1 MNIKKTNFK
10 LAALAILTAGAAL
23 SACND
28 IEPGDRYKELPPIDA
43 KRGVLLE
50 EFTGQKCVNC
60 PEAHDIIKGL
70 KQQYGD
76 QLIVVGIHS
85 GGDAFSI
92 GDGDAVWGGI
102 TQCLRVPDGEE
113 YAKKAG
119 VVSGVGLP
127 IGAINRTSGLVG
139 RNAWSDIIRNEIQKE
154 PIVDIDLQPELVND
168 ASGEPTKLKI
178 TADLKISTDKVS
190 CNLQLWILE
199 SDITALQYGLNN
211 SFNFDYKH
219 DHVFRAA
226 VNGFNG
232 EAVSIVHG
240 TPTTIEHE
248 LELNP
253 KWNAENLS
261 VVGFVYNGSG
271 VLQAVEAK
279 VSSGSDEPEE

>member
-50 EFTGQKCVNC
+50 EFTGQKCIQC
-60 PEAHDIIKGL
+60 PGGHDVIKEL
-70 KQQYGD
+70 KGQYGD

-92 GDGDAVWGGI
+92 GEDDPVYGDL
-102 TQCLRVPDGEE
+102 TQCLRVPDGEA
-113 YAKKAG
+113 YAKNAG
-119 VVSGVGLP
+119 VGSGVGLP
-127 IGAINRTSGLVG
+127 KGTVNRTSGLLDK
-139 RNAWSDIIRNEIQKE
+139 NAWADVVRNEIQKD
-154 PIVDIDLQPELVND
+154 PMVDIELKPELVND
-168 ASGEPTKLKI
+168 ASGKPEK
-178 TADLKISTDKVS
+178 LKISTALAISTDKFS

-199 SDITALQYGLNN
+199 SDIIALQYGLNN
-211 SFNFDYKH
+211 VYDFNYKH
-219 DHVFRAA
+219 DHVFRAS

-232 EAVSIVHG
+232 EAVSIVYD

-248 LELNP
+248 IDLDA
-253 KWNAENLS
+253 KWNPENLS

-279 VSSGSDEPEE
+279 VFSGSDEPED

>member
-70 KQQYGD
+70 KEQYGD

-113 YAKKAG
+113 YAKRAG

-127 IGAINRTSGLVG
+127 IGTINRTSGLVG

-178 TADLKISTDKVS
+178 TADLKISTDKFS

-211 SFNFDYKH
+211 VYDFNYKH
-219 DHVFRAA
+219 DHVFRAS

-232 EAVSIVHG
+232 EAVSIVYD

-248 LELNP
+248 IDLDA
-253 KWNAENLS
+253 KWNPENLS